1 MMRNKILFFI
11 NQEMKAFFYKDR
23 FYVIKCCDIVQ
34 KNKVFVVKLGSRS
47 KVNLKS
53 QIRDLDQELVAIIA
67 MSPTTTTHPPR
78 KLF

>member
-34 KNKVFVVKLGSRS
+34 KNKVFVFISNPNILSPGNSGIRS
-47 KVNLKS
+47 LKI
-53 QIRDLDQELVAIIA
+53 Q
-67 MSPTTTTHPPR
+67 
-78 KLF
+78 F

>member
-53 QIRDLDQELVAIIA
+53 LRDLDLELVAIIA
-67 MSPTTTTHPPR
+67 CLHPPPPPPPP
-78 KLF
+78 